1 MALVSIAE
9 HQHDEWTS
17 GNPNAYKLITRISNH
32 FHCLRAIKLRH
43 STCQVVP
50 ATNSFFSNCRL
61 LSPKR
66 AAGQP
71 KTYVSTYTASLLLA
85 GLALNTSAM
94 ESMQGQVCQVKLAE
108 APLLVLS
115 THMATFLPC
124 AVGALVTS
132 SWKQHQ
138 VKNQRQA
145 EANEPIC
152 IFDRTSIVI
161 NFKTQTFDLKRACMC
176 IPNYTRD

>member
-1 MALVSIAE
+1 MCQLPN
-9 HQHDEWTS
+9 TS
-17 GNPNAYKLITRISNH
+17 TTNGPVETKLITRISNH